1 MEGAPRLPHNPT
13 KQRET
18 GGGRKGPT
26 ERRDNGERREGG
38 EVNHTIGGGGGSGQL
53 ELKGTGNLGR

>member
-13 KQRET
+13 KREDT

-26 ERRDNGERREGG
+26 ERRDNGEERGDE
-38 EVNHTIGGGGGSGQL
+38 EVKHTIGGGGESG
-53 ELKGTGNLGR
+53 

>member
-1 MEGAPRLPHNPT
+1 MEGAPRLPHNPA
-13 KQRET
+13 KRGDT

-26 ERRDNGERREGG
+26 ERRDNDEEREGE
-38 EVNHTIGGGGGSGQL
+38 EVKHTMGGGGESGQF